1 MKKAASAMS
10 SKSDR
15 SDRIKALR
23 KRVTKDPYDAQAWES
38 LVSEAD
44 RARRGP
50 ERNAELSAIYEE
62 LLAVFPTAVST
73 LQRDIRPP
81 QCCRRQVA
89 SPWPLARSQQ
99 FSACLLPATVTGGV
113 LEGVCRS

>member
-1 MKKAASAMS
+1 MS

-81 QCCRRQVA
+81 QCCRRPGRLPVA
-89 SPWPLARSQQ
+89 TCPQPTVFRLLA
-99 FSACLLPATVTGGV
+99 ACDCHRRGIGGSMPIM
-113 LEGVCRS
+113 R